1 MKTLSMLKLRSH
13 LDISSLDQDDARRRK
28 LLNILL
34 TGIAI
39 LSSVGFLVVAI
50 LDIGDVQLGEQE
62 YDQFSAFIFL
72 YGVSF
77 ILLVGSILIY
87 LVNRYLSGW
96 LASTLFLMFLTLVF
110 LFSDDPMQLISGR
123 SLFFFSIPIFMASVL
138 IRSSASFITAGAII
152 VVLSLM
158 AINFGVT
165 PNLLAHLGFVAVA
178 TISWLSAHTLE
189 QALKD
194 LKAANR
200 DLDRRVTERTR
211 QLSDSLS
218 RERTEASKNQAI
230 LTGIADGVILFDNT
244 GIVVA
249 ANPAIVRLLE
259 IPYAQIM
266 GESIQTLSER
276 ITEPGLNRD
285 QFIKLLYN
293 PPGESENIRFM
304 WKNKS
309 ISMNAASVIEPQGER
324 IGTAAVLRDFTR
336 EAEIEKMKDAF
347 LAMVSHELRT
357 PLNAILGYTEMLQEG
372 VYGHITD
379 QQREATQRVWT
390 NSHRLLDLVSD
401 LLDQAQIESGM
412 ITFQNKEFEPEELIS
427 MMHAIMDQ
435 IAAEKGLMLTS
446 VIDKSMPEKVNGD
459 IRRIQQILVNLV
471 NNGVKYT
478 DQGSVNV
485 RLYKNG
491 KTDWLIEVS
500 DTGRGISDEFLPVIF
515 EPFRQGKNIGREH
528 KGIGLGLSIVKR
540 LVDIMGGKIDVQST
554 PAAGTVFTV
563 TVPGTPHEKGSENE
577 RKAASGNRRG

>member
-1 MKTLSMLKLRSH
+1 MKMISMLKLRSH
-13 LDISSLDQDDARRRK
+13 LDIPSLDQEDARRRK

-34 TGIAI
+34 AGIAI
-39 LSSVGFLVVAI
+39 LSSVGFIVVAI
-50 LDIGDVQLGEQE
+50 LDIGGVQLGDQE

-96 LASTLFLMFLTLVF
+96 LASTLFLIFLTLVF

-138 IRSSASFITAGAII
+138 IRSSASFVAAGCII
-152 VVLSLM
+152 VVLSLI

-230 LTGIADGVILFDNT
+230 LAGIADGVILFDNT

-266 GESIQTLSER
+266 GESIQTLGER

-372 VYGHITD
+372 VYGRITD

-412 ITFQNKEFEPEELIS
+412 ITFQNKEFTPEELVS

-435 IAAEKGLMLTS
+435 IAAEKGLTLTS
-446 VIDKSMPEKVNGD
+446 VIDKSMPEKVIGD
-459 IRRIQQILVNLV
+459 IRRLQQILVNLV

-491 KTDWLIEVS
+491 KADWYIEVS
-500 DTGRGISDEFLPVIF
+500 DTGRGISDKFLPVIF
-515 EPFRQGKNIGREH
+515 EPFRQGQNSGREH

-540 LVDIMGGKIDVQST
+540 LVDIMGGKIDVRST
-554 PAAGTVFTV
+554 PATGTVFTV

-577 RKAASGNRRG
+577 RKAVSGNRRG